1 MRALRE
7 GPPVASAGDG
17 PERETLS
24 LADRFG
30 AILESGRRVVSTFDS
45 AEVAASVGS
54 DGWAD
59 SPDAVVELFASMAAA
74 SVD

>member
-1 MRALRE
+1 
-7 GPPVASAGDG
+7 
-17 PERETLS
+17 
-24 LADRFG
+24 
-30 AILESGRRVVSTFDS
+30 
-45 AEVAASVGS
+45 VGS